1 MKQKVGCGIGIV
13 IVLILVL
20 YSPWAVEENKN
31 SFQSILRGW
40 GNSQTE
46 ISEKFTTEVVSGVE
60 GGLVG
65 EHEIDGSNWAIPN
78 IIRHWLGVR

>member
-40 GNSQTE
+40 GQSQTE
-46 ISEKFTTEVVSGVE
+46 VSEKFTTGVVSGVE
-60 GGLVG
+60 GDLVG